1 MPFIYVEV
9 IEGAFTPAQKRHI
22 VERLT
27 DALLSVTGER
37 LRAVTS
43 CVIEEAEW
51 STAGI
56 HASLAAAAGTPAAEA
71 G

>member
-27 DALLSVTGER
+27 DALLSATTEN
-37 LRAVTS
+37 LRGVTS
-43 CVIEEAEW
+43 CVIDEVER

-56 HASLAAAAGTPAAEA
+56 HAALAGVAGPAHD
-71 G
+71 

>member
-27 DALLSVTGER
+27 DALLSVTSES
-37 LRAVTS
+37 LRGVTS
-43 CVIEEAEW
+43 CVIDEVERP
-51 STAGI
+51 TAGI
-56 HASLAAAAGTPAAEA
+56 HAALAGAAGPAHD
-71 G
+71 